1 MRMCNHPSFRTGSI
15 EFILSL
21 ARLKGAF
28 LRTRM
33 SLSGSLASD
42 IAQQSGCALPKC
54 SKTGPQRRIRTQPF
68 AISAVAVSSPV
79 GAPAPTITSPQ
90 LNRDD
95 ALRTLALVRDD
106 QDPIG

>member
-33 SLSGSLASD
+33 SLSGSFASD
-42 IAQQSGCALPKC
+42 IRPTVRLCTSEMLQNRTSTTHQDATFCHFCGCGLKSGRRTCPDNHLTTAQS
-54 SKTGPQRRIRTQPF
+54 
-68 AISAVAVSSPV
+68 
-79 GAPAPTITSPQ
+79 
-90 LNRDD
+90 
-95 ALRTLALVRDD
+95 
-106 QDPIG
+106 